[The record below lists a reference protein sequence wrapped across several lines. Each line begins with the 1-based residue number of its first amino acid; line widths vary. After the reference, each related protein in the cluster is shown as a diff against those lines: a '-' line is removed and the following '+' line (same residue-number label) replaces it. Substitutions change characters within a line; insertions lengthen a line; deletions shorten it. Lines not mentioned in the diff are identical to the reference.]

1 MGNGLAIAV
10 GITAGEDKDPH
21 LRLFAALTVHLDT
34 LRVRLRR
41 YKDPENPPIL
51 HRKELFV
58 SLEYPLYERFQ
69 RLTKQAERHG
79 LFARDASTI
88 GDLEAWAE
96 WVESK
101 GFYYRGHRLMRR

>member
-10 GITAGEDKDPH
+10 DITAGEDKDPH

-51 HRKELFV
+51 PGKSFSSVWNIRYTNV
-58 SLEYPLYERFQ
+58 SN
-69 RLTKQAERHG
+69 G
-79 LFARDASTI
+79 
-88 GDLEAWAE
+88 
-96 WVESK
+96 
-101 GFYYRGHRLMRR
+101 